1 MCTPVLDQS
10 TIPTMKS
17 SSATI
22 LSLSGV
28 DGPLDEQHRPGDSSI
43 DLGERRS
50 ELECITPVSQDGRP
64 NARHRLGSTAAG
76 KRRHRTRRTAAL
88 GEGGVGSQDRPPLD
102 PQTTEGAPV
111 ARQASVSQTVPIKAA
126 LTQS

>member
-1 MCTPVLDQS
+1 MPFVSCP
-10 TIPTMKS
+10 
-17 SSATI
+17 
-22 LSLSGV
+22 SGV

-64 NARHRLGSTAAG
+64 DVRHRLGSTAAG

-88 GEGGVGSQDRPPLD
+88 GKGGVSSQDRPPLD

-111 ARQASVSQTVPIKAA
+111 ARQASVLPDCAHQSGINPIMKNTVTW
-126 LTQS
+126 L